1 MGNSVL
7 AEIELSEDIYAFLN
21 TYGVSKKVIA
31 DTSCKLLA
39 LKYYQEKLQFEVKE
53 NQELKKFKKLP
64 GLKKKLS
71 KIISM

>member
-1 MGNSVL
+1 
-7 AEIELSEDIYAFLN
+7 
-21 TYGVSKKVIA
+21 VSKKVIA